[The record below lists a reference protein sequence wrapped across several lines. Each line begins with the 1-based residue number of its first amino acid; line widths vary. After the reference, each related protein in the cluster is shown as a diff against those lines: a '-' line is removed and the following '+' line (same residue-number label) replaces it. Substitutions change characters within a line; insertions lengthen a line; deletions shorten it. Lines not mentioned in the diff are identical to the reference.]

1 MTRTLVLSSLC
12 FLVAPAQQPPAAA
25 RPGITGRAGATKPAA
40 ATAPP
45 VTFHQALQI
54 AEKYTTAHKVPMER
68 YWLREVVWVHGEIK
82 MGRPWWENSYWH
94 LWWSGPVSDSV
105 YIDIDMRGLAV
116 RRPSE

>member
-1 MTRTLVLSSLC
+1 
-12 FLVAPAQQPPAAA
+12 
-25 RPGITGRAGATKPAA
+25 
-40 ATAPP
+40 
-45 VTFHQALQI
+45 
-54 AEKYTTAHKVPMER
+54 MER